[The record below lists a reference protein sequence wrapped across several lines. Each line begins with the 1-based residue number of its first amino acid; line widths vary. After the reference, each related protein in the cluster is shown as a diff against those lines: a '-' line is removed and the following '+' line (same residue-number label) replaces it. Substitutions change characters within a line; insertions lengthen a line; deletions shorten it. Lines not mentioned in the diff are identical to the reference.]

1 MWLGLAFLSAFLLGC
16 YDTNKKMSLN
26 KNAVIPVLFFNTLI
40 SSIIFLPFVI
50 LSYAKPEL
58 LENSLFFVPKA
69 SLHTHFLIFIK
80 AIIVLSSWH
89 FAYFATK
96 HLPLTITGPIKATQ
110 PVMTLMGAL
119 LIFGERLNTYQWIGV
134 TLAITSIYLLSLSGK
149 REGIDF
155 KKNKWI
161 LFMIL
166 SAITGSMSG
175 LYDKHLMRSL
185 DPMTVQTWYNFYQ
198 CILMTFVLLVLW
210 YPTRKKTTPFT
221 WRWNII
227 FISVFLVMADFV
239 YFYALSLPGSMI
251 SIISMVR
258 RSNVLVTFA
267 AGAIFF
273 KEKNLKSKAFDLL
286 LVLIGMIFL
295 YIGTRYGG

>member
-58 LENSLFFVPKA
+58 LENTLFFVPKA

-80 AIIVLSSWH
+80 AVIVLSSWH